1 MKKTK
6 FLSLFLALAM
16 LIVPGIKAN
25 VINTEVHAKLRN
37 VRLYRHLK
45 TGLEKNITLTLNDTT
60 TPYTELKDSLLT
72 LFGAYCLIVADH
84 VHLSLIATNS
94 VSVAGL
100 TRARMPKDINRV
112 SELQSAI
119 REKLAP
125 RYRMP
130 RACIMNWSYAR
141 YHYLCNPDLVYIRLP
156 RKYRKE
162 SLKLVGILSNFCVP
176 QARPTVHRTYL
187 TI

>member
-16 LIVPGIKAN
+16 LMVPSGKADVIKPAVKGRLAN
-25 VINTEVHAKLRN
+25 P
-37 VRLYRHLK
+37 RLYLHLK
-45 TGLEKNITLTLNDTT
+45 TGLERNIKLTLNDTT

-72 LFGAYCLIVADH
+72 LFGAYCLIVANH
-84 VHLSLIATNS
+84 VHGSSIATNS

-100 TRARMPKDINRV
+100 ERAIMPKGINRV
-112 SELQSAI
+112 SKLQSAI

-125 RYRMP
+125 RYRVP

-141 YHYLCNPDLVYIRLP
+141 YHYLCNPDLVYSRLP
-156 RKYRKE
+156 KKYRKE
-162 SLKLVGILSNFCVP
+162 SLELVRILSNFSVP
-176 QARPTVHRTYL
+176 PARPTVHRTYL